1 MPAQSL
7 IEKLLSE
14 WDAGR
19 IHPGPSG
26 QIVIDDEARGW
37 YDGVLGERQTA
48 LELSLLGPEW
58 TILHSI
64 PIGERGTDIDHLA
77 IGPCGVFVI
86 NSKRHPGKTVT
97 AGGLGMRLDGI
108 GVGHV
113 SSIARQTAQVEG
125 RLSSRCGFAVPV
137 EGILSFVDVRR
148 IVIKAPLGE
157 NGTRIWAVHDSQLS
171 TTLHGPR
178 VMSDEQLARLVSVAS
193 LPGTWSKSTVSSRP
207 GAHLIQEF
215 AALEQEV
222 DPYLESRG
230 ADALVSSQ
238 PRLPRQPARATRP
251 RRGPRT
257 TTAPS
262 RRGSDLMR
270 RAIVGLVTAL
280 VTIIVGII
288 ALEMMAHALVAA
300 TQVPTMVPTTTPTA
314 TGTPGPAP

>member
-230 ADALVSSQ
+230 RTRSCPLNPAFRGNRRGRPDPGA
-238 PRLPRQPARATRP
+238 ARARRRP
-251 RRGPRT
+251 P
-257 TTAPS
+257 